1 MLEERTLKYFSK
13 SVLAVA
19 AVMTISLGGTAVRSE
34 PGITADTITVGGM
47 GPLTGP
53 VANLVAPALKAIEAV
68 FEEANDAGGV
78 HGRKIKYVTE
88 DDECKPSKGVG
99 AIKKLIHETKPFI
112 IVGGGCS
119 NASIAQKPV
128 IIAAKIPWVIV
139 ASTADRLTEPAHPY
153 IYTTMLGAWMEVYG
167 MLQHAIDQGKKN
179 IAVVWQGDAW
189 GKARIKPL
197 REALKKKNIKAVAIE
212 EVGLEP
218 SDLTATAL
226 KLQAAK
232 ADAVLLLIFPKSG
245 IPYLRDA
252 YKIGFQPLT
261 IGGSPLSEIDIVAKG
276 AGTADA
282 VKNFRA
288 VSPAGYGTEDTAVA
302 KWKNII
308 AKRFPGDRF
317 TITHMMG
324 ISAGQFALEALRR
337 AGPNPTRECILKLM
351 STLTM
356 QTDTYAGP
364 LKCMPNDHQCHKTLG
379 IFSLKGDRVSG
390 IGSTTPV
397 R

>member
-1 MLEERTLKYFSK
+1 M
-13 SVLAVA
+13 
-19 AVMTISLGGTAVRSE
+19 
-34 PGITADTITVGGM
+34 
-47 GPLTGP
+47 
-53 VANLVAPALKAIEAV
+53 
-68 FEEANDAGGV
+68 
-78 HGRKIKYVTE
+78 
-88 DDECKPSKGVG
+88 
-99 AIKKLIHETKPFI
+99 
-112 IVGGGCS
+112 
-119 NASIAQKPV
+119 
-128 IIAAKIPWVIV
+128 
-139 ASTADRLTEPAHPY
+139 
-153 IYTTMLGAWMEVYG
+153 
-167 MLQHAIDQGKKN
+167 
-179 IAVVWQGDAW
+179 
-189 GKARIKPL
+189 KPL

-337 AGPNPTRECILKLM
+337 AGPNPTREGILKVM